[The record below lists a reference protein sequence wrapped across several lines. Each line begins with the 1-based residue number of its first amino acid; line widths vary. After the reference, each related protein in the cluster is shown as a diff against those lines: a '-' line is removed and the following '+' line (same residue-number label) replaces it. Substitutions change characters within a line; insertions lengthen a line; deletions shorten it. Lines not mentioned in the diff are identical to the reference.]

1 MIVSLIRVIIIIKMS
16 ESTGKTCGCENQTFI
31 KFLNL
36 AVGVAMVI
44 FGIFNIFGFLKA
56 KS

>member
-1 MIVSLIRVIIIIKMS
+1 MS
-16 ESTGKTCGCENQTFI
+16 ESAGKTCGCENATFI

-36 AVGVAMVI
+36 AVGVAMVV
-44 FGIFNIFGFLKA
+44 FGIFNIFGFLSA